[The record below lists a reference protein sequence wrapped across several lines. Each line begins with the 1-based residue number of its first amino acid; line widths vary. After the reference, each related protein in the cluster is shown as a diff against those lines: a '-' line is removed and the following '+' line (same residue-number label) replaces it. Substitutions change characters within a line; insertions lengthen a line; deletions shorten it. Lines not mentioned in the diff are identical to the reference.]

1 MDKNKNRNH
10 EKKEEKEPGEECVCA
25 RARGRESHI
34 GLEHRNIKTNRIML
48 VQSGGR
54 DLQSCSLFI

>member
-25 RARGRESHI
+25 RARERESHI
-34 GLEHRNIKTNRIML
+34 GLEHRNIKTNIIML